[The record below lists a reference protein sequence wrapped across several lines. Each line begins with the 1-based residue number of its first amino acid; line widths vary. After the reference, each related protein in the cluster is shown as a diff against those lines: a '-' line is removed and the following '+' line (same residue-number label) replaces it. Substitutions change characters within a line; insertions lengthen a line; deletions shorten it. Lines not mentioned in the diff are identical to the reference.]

1 MKRVFII
8 ALVTAIILGTTLPM
22 AAEPAK
28 IGTGK
33 LERGGKNIVLG
44 WTEIPNA
51 IVKVTKDT
59 NNPFL
64 GITVGLLKGVLNA
77 FARTAS
83 GALDVAT
90 FPVDSNKP
98 EPLIKAEMIEVVAE
112 PGATK

>member
-8 ALVTAIILGTTLPM
+8 ALVTAIILGITLPM
-22 AAEPAK
+22 AAEPIK
-28 IGTGK
+28 IGTEK
-33 LERGGKNIVLG
+33 IKRGGKNIALG
-44 WTEIPNA
+44 WTEIPDA
-51 IVKVTKDT
+51 VIKVTKDT

-83 GALDVAT
+83 GALDIAT

-98 EPLIKAEMIEVVAE
+98 EPLIKTKMIE
-112 PGATK
+112 